1 MSESTVFKTG
11 SSVAIDKCQVC
22 GSQNLKLILFLG
34 YLPPVNE
41 FKTVGSKIEEQPSYP
56 ANVVMC
62 QDCKLMQLGCIVDA
76 KILFPSSYPY
86 TSSTTKIL
94 RDNFAELYSE
104 MSKLFQLKKDDL
116 VIDVG
121 SNDGNL
127 LTNFKDNHKVL
138 GITPEEIGKLAIEKG
153 IPTIIDYFTSDVVDK
168 VIKEYGHARVVT
180 ATNVFAHIEHINN
193 VVQNV
198 KKLLTDDGIFACEVT
213 YVKSTLE
220 KLQYDTVY
228 HEHLLY
234 YSLYSLKSL
243 LDRHGL
249 EVIYAK
255 QIPTHGGSLRI
266 YASHK
271 GKYPVNS
278 NVEQVLESEKEIALN
293 PERLDKFKEEVMLSK
308 LELYKLIEEIKK
320 KGQKIIGISAPSR
333 ASTLINYVGL
343 DEDIISY
350 IVETPGSHK
359 IGKYIPG
366 TLIPVVNEEIMYKEQ
381 PEYAL
386 LFSWHIADELIPKIK
401 AKGYN
406 GKFIVPL
413 PVPKII

>member
-1 MSESTVFKTG
+1 
-11 SSVAIDKCQVC
+11 
-22 GSQNLKLILFLG
+22 
-34 YLPPVNE
+34 
-41 FKTVGSKIEEQPSYP
+41 
-56 ANVVMC
+56 
-62 QDCKLMQLGCIVDA
+62 
-76 KILFPSSYPY
+76 
-86 TSSTTKIL
+86 
-94 RDNFAELYSE
+94 
-104 MSKLFQLKKDDL
+104 
-116 VIDVG
+116 
-121 SNDGNL
+121 
-127 LTNFKDNHKVL
+127 
-138 GITPEEIGKLAIEKG
+138 
-153 IPTIIDYFTSDVVDK
+153 
-168 VIKEYGHARVVT
+168 
-180 ATNVFAHIEHINN
+180 
-193 VVQNV
+193 
-198 KKLLTDDGIFACEVT
+198 
-213 YVKSTLE
+213 
-220 KLQYDTVY
+220 
-228 HEHLLY
+228 
-234 YSLYSLKSL
+234 

-266 YASHK
+266 YASRK